1 MADVNRL
8 VRVGIVP
15 PQALELADQINA
27 VGADKPQI
35 AALTTITTI
44 DAIDPATTMA
54 MANECKA
61 KVNAIIAALQA

>member
-1 MADVNRL
+1 MADANRL

-27 VGADKPQI
+27 GRADKPQI
-35 AALTTITTI
+35 AALTAIATI
-44 DAIDPATTMA
+44 DAIDPPTTMA
-54 MANECKA
+54 LANACKA